1 VAWRSSSLEA
11 GLAFALVVAAG
22 CANRTDAEVRSA
34 WKQRGAD
41 AAGATDGGEDG
52 RSEKPDDRRRRR
64 RGPRS
69 DAPEG
74 WARLENLLQRASS
87 VLARSP
93 EPETLAH
100 LAHRWCEV
108 EPEPE
113 TTEDGWVR
121 VCNPIPPLAVDG
133 HAFALEVGAV
143 GVIGLVA
150 SDLSGADSSALVQQA
165 LRATKSLCARPWQEV
180 PSMEFHTCPIEGG
193 PTLAVGRISNGKRAG
208 WQVSISI
215 LGAS

>member
-1 VAWRSSSLEA
+1 V
-11 GLAFALVVAAG
+11 LVVPAG
-22 CANRTDAEVRSA
+22 CAKRTDADVRAA
-34 WKQRGAD
+34 WKHRGEDPD
-41 AAGATDGGEDG
+41 ATKGNGGEPGDEPG
-52 RSEKPDDRRRRR
+52 DRRRGRR
-64 RGPRS
+64 RPLS
-69 DAPEG
+69 DAPQG
-74 WARLENLLQRASS
+74 WVRVESLLQRASS
-87 VLARSP
+87 VMARSP

-100 LAHRWCEV
+100 LAQRWCEV

-113 TTEDGWVR
+113 ETEDGWVR
-121 VCNPIPPLAVDG
+121 VCNPIPPLSVDG

-165 LRATKSLCARPWQEV
+165 LRATESLCARPWQEV
-180 PSMEFHTCPIEGG
+180 ASMDFHTCPIEGG